1 MTSIALIGATGNIG
15 GRILDEALSRGHSVT
30 GTTRDAAK
38 LPARVNLTVKV
49 ANTSDVGGLAAI
61 LKGHDVVVTS
71 IKWNEA
77 DIHQVLD
84 AIRRSGVK
92 RALFVIGAGSLL
104 RSDGRTHFEH
114 MAEKGIQP
122 PTSKPAALAYE
133 AIRAADDL
141 DWTAIS
147 PPASIQPGQRTGK
160 FRLGLDN
167 LLEDDKGVSLI
178 SREDFAIAILDEI
191 ETPKHVK
198 RRFTAAY

>member
-1 MTSIALIGATGNIG
+1 MTSIALVGATGNIG
-15 GRILDEALSRGHSVT
+15 GRILDEAISRGHRVT

-38 LPARVNLTVKV
+38 LPPRTNLTPRVV
-49 ANTSDVGGLAAI
+49 NTADVGAMATVLR
-61 LKGHDVVVTS
+61 GHDVVVTS
-71 IKWNEA
+71 IRWNDAE
-77 DIHQVLD
+77 IQQVLD
-84 AIRRSGVK
+84 AIRRGGVL
-92 RALFVIGAGSLL
+92 RALFVIGAGSLI

-147 PPASIQPGQRTGK
+147 PPATIQAGQRTGK
-160 FRLGLDN
+160 FRLGLDE
-167 LLEDDKGVSLI
+167 LLEDDHGVSLI

-191 ETPKHVK
+191 EAPKHVK